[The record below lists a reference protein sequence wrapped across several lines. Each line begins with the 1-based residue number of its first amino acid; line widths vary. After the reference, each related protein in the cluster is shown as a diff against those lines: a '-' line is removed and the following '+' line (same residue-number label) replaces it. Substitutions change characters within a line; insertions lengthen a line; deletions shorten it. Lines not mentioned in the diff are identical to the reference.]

1 MVQKVVEPFA
11 VVVVVPWGGR
21 PVACVDG
28 TVAHE
33 GGGMGGHCRLR
44 GLEASCKALDSTLE

>member
-1 MVQKVVEPFA
+1 M
-11 VVVVVPWGGR
+11 VVVVPWGGR

-33 GGGMGGHCRLR
+33 GGGVGGHCRLR
-44 GLEASCKALDSTLE
+44 GLEASCKASDSTLE